1 MDLAFNAG
9 NNNTSGDDKHRGL
22 KTLHL
27 TNAWHAS
34 SGGIGTF
41 FKALFQ
47 AADREGH
54 YIRLIVPSDST
65 RVEEVSP
72 FCRIYHVEA
81 PVAIYSPSY
90 RMLYP
95 PKYLIPGSIIGKILN
110 EEQPDLVEI
119 SEKYTLNY
127 LGGLLR
133 TRRLPW
139 VKFRPTVVSVSHER
153 MDENFRAYV
162 NSSEAA
168 QRFCRWYMKAIYFA
182 LFDHHIAVSEHTAQE
197 LIAASRGHKIQR
209 GIWITPMGV
218 DSAHFRR
225 DRYSPEKRRELAAR
239 LGTDPNNAI
248 LVYCG
253 RLAPEKNVG
262 LLVETMR
269 ELSADR
275 YHLAII
281 GQGIDE
287 PKIREAGLKNISLL
301 GFEKDREKL
310 AEIYANADIFL
321 HPNPREPFGIAP
333 LEAMASGMLLVAPD
347 SGGVTTYANATN
359 AWLTK
364 PDGTSFATAVQ
375 SAWTSPNTE
384 ARRTAAR
391 ATAEGFD
398 WTVVTARILKLYREL
413 HELTQGRASHTS
425 IAPRAVSTIGDFLGR
440 EIPPPHDP
448 EPSAQ

>member
-1 MDLAFNAG
+1 M
-9 NNNTSGDDKHRGL
+9 

-47 AADREGH
+47 AAEREEH
-54 YIRLIVPSDST
+54 FIRLVVPAERT
-65 RVEEVSP
+65 RVEDVGK
-72 FCRIYHVEA
+72 FGRIYHVEA

-95 PKYLIPGSIIGKILN
+95 PKYLVPGSIIGRILN

-119 SEKYTLNY
+119 SEKYTLSY

-153 MDENFRAYV
+153 MDENFGAYIH
-162 NSSEAA
+162 NSEAA
-168 QRFCRWYMKAIYFA
+168 KAFCRWYMKAIYFP
-182 LFDHHIAVSEHTAQE
+182 LFDHHIAVSEHTADE
-197 LIAASRGHKIQR
+197 LITASKGHKVQR

-225 DRYSPEKRRELAAR
+225 DRYSPAKRRALAAR

-269 ELSADR
+269 QLPR
-275 YHLAII
+275 QGYHLAVV
-281 GQGIDE
+281 GQGMEE
-287 PKIREAGLKNISLL
+287 PVIRQAALPNVTLL
-301 GFEKDREKL
+301 GFEGDRERL
-310 AEIYANADIFL
+310 AELYANADVFL

-364 PDGTSFATAVQ
+364 PAGSAFAAAVQ
-375 SAWTSPNTE
+375 SAWMSRE
-384 ARRTAAR
+384 SEQIRRAAR
-391 ATAEGFD
+391 ATAERYD
-398 WTVVTARILKLYREL
+398 WSAVTARILQLYREL
-413 HELTQGRASHTS
+413 HELTQGRNGHSS
-425 IAPRAVSTIGDFLGR
+425 IAPRALSTFGDYFGR
-440 EIPPPHDP
+440 EVRPASQPGSPL
-448 EPSAQ
+448 